1 MRSLYPTDRA
11 THDGGI
17 VAKTKSAKTNG
28 GWKTCT
34 RGHKYR
40 GEQCPICW
48 PGGQKKKPV
57 KK

>member
-1 MRSLYPTDRA
+1 
-11 THDGGI
+11 
-17 VAKTKSAKTNG
+17 VATKSKSTKSNG

-57 KK
+57 KKK